1 MVISLPYSKNPDNPD
16 FLKRKKKKTRQHCS
30 FTGEMV
36 TGVMKGTFRV
46 LPSGD
51 IQSTINKKEEEVRL
65 CSRGFTECLVI
76 YMP

>member
-1 MVISLPYSKNPDNPD
+1 
-16 FLKRKKKKTRQHCS
+16 
-30 FTGEMV
+30 MV